1 MDPDPCYFLDP
12 NSVKLIRI
20 RTNPDPQHWC
30 RQIKKCW
37 PMMNLG
43 CESQPFS
50 NIADFEGSTAVK
62 KSNFATFREEFNMT
76 EHITRWGFD
85 SWRFKK
91 LLQRLLERNLATQF
105 SQPKCLQKSNYKK
118 INSIKLRV
126 VDMISYYR
134 TYVYFCTFAKIEFLK
149 KIDK

>member
-1 MDPDPCYFLDP
+1 
-12 NSVKLIRI
+12 
-20 RTNPDPQHWC
+20 
-30 RQIKKCW
+30 
-37 PMMNLG
+37 MMNLG

-91 LLQRLLERNLATQF
+91 LMQRLPGTRKEFGNTVF
-105 SQPKCLQKSNYKK
+105 STKMFTK
-118 INSIKLRV
+118 I
-126 VDMISYYR
+126 
-134 TYVYFCTFAKIEFLK
+134 
-149 KIDK
+149 